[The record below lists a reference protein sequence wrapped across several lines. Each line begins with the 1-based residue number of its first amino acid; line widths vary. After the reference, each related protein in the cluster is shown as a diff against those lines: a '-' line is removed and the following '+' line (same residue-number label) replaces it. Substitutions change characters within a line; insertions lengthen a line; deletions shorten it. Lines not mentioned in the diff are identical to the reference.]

1 LIVNVDQQ
9 LTSET
14 LPAATDAIT
23 SIRWGVEDIESGMSL
38 TLAGMPPVPQSA
50 NRTLEDVDKLA
61 VNPDWAQTLK
71 NVQGITSD
79 VHQTTG
85 LVHTWVA
92 RETTPPSLA
101 RRILGIAV
109 DLAPGGYGIYQ
120 AVHP

>member
-1 LIVNVDQQ
+1 M
-9 LTSET
+9 TSET
-14 LPAATDAIT
+14 LPAATDGIT

-38 TLAGMPPVPQSA
+38 TLAGMPPVLQSA

-61 VNPDWAQTLK
+61 INPDWAQTLK
-71 NVQGITSD
+71 NAQAITSG

-92 RETTPPSLA
+92 RETTPSLA

-120 AVHP
+120 AVYP